1 MYLIHNISKA
11 SYKIWKKI
19 RNKLRL
25 IIIPGFDGM
34 PLYDVLIFFFRGLTK
49 GVLAHRASAIAFNF
63 FIALFPMLLF
73 LFNLIPFVTTTTFQ
87 SNLFELLDDVIPTN
101 IFELLEGTI
110 SEILSHP
117 RNDLL
122 SLTFILGIYFSANGI
137 DSIMESFNQGYY
149 KIKTWSWVKQ
159 KTRAILLM
167 MAISVLSL
175 TSVALLMSGKLI
187 VQLLETYNVVKG
199 DLVIFILQILQWTII
214 IVNMLLSV
222 SVLYYFGQPKDKDR
236 TYNFFTAGSILA
248 TALFILGSSVL
259 KIYFENFSRYNL
271 LYGSIGSLLILM
283 VWIYYNSFILL
294 IGFELNAAIRRSKLI
309 KERFKD

>member
-1 MYLIHNISKA
+1 MPIKTI
-11 SYKIWKKI
+11 KKTGKSFSS
-19 RNKLRL
+19 KLRDL
-25 IIIPGFDGM
+25 LRRIVIPGFEGM
-34 PLYDVLIFFFRGLTK
+34 PLYDVLVFFFRGLTK

-87 SNLFELLDDVIPTN
+87 TNLFELLDDVIPAN
-101 IFELLEGTI
+101 IFELMEGTI

-122 SLTFILGIYFSANGI
+122 SLTFVLGIYFAANGM

-149 KIKTWSWVKQ
+149 KARKWSWVKQ

-167 MAISVLSL
+167 FAISVLGL
-175 TSVALLMSGKLI
+175 TSVALLMSGKLL
-187 VQLLETYNVVKG
+187 VHLLETYNVVKG
-199 DLVIFILQILQWTII
+199 ELVIFLLQFLQWTII
-214 IVNMLLSV
+214 IANMLLSV
-222 SVLYYFGQPKDKDR
+222 SVLYYFGQPKDKGR
-236 TYNFFTAGSILA
+236 TYRFFSVGSILA

-271 LYGSIGSLLILM
+271 LYGSIGSLLVLM

-309 KERFKD
+309 EERFKN